1 MKKRAIHRLIIMP
14 FFVLMWILVLV
25 NDALLFFITI
35 GIFSGIILYTIDKP
49 KLAKQIL
56 EFFKPAKLFF
66 YNFLSSYLSTD
77 LKITKVSQDMA
88 LNLVKPVAN
97 LKPLAHLQKKI
108 SKSIETDIRISG
120 LAANPRLLGLQSTSY
135 MILAGVISIPVA
147 ILFSIVFEN
156 PVLLFVLILVPA
168 IMFAFPTLRLKATAS
183 ERKSQ
188 IEDELAFFAAYCGIM
203 QSVGRSLLS
212 SLLEIAGAG
221 IFKMLER
228 ESKMIQRNVRIFAM
242 DELSAINNLALNH
255 PNYTFSNFLL
265 GYVSIHKSG
274 GSLARYLENKGEEFF
289 NSMRF
294 RMSQYSS
301 QAATIGEAMLI
312 MLNVLPVLLISS
324 SFMMPASS
332 VQMLTNASFVL
343 VPLIAVIMILVTN
356 HSQPKLRDE
365 VKFSKNSIFAA
376 AISAAIGIISGLESW
391 QVLVLG
397 VFAGSL
403 VNSIMT
409 FQKFREISLVESAL
423 PDFLR
428 DITEHV
434 KIGAAIP
441 NSIVRISKERR
452 YNDYFDFL
460 ISDISSKIVF
470 GYKLSE
476 IISSYKISS
485 WNARLVFFVLGK
497 IADSGGGRPQ
507 TLEYITNF
515 VTKVNQAKKE
525 MVSSIRVFA
534 IMAYSSPLMMVWMT
548 KAMGEVMERLGPS
561 FQVLSGGAG
570 QIIFLS
576 ATPEFLGI
584 INLLV
589 AISAIC
595 MGMVMSKVASFTLK
609 NTMGITITA
618 AITFVSIYFSPYL
631 PSMSPL
637 LGGS

>member
-1 MKKRAIHRLIIMP
+1 MKKIIRRLVIIP
-14 FFVLMWILVLV
+14 VFVLMWVF
-25 NDALLFFITI
+25 LLLNNEFSFFITV
-35 GIFSGIILYTIDKP
+35 GIFSGIILYTVDKP
-49 KLAKQIL
+49 KLAKHIL

-66 YNFLSSYLSTD
+66 YNILSSYLSTD

-88 LNLVKPVAN
+88 LNLLKPVTS
-97 LKPLAHLQKKI
+97 LSPLARLQKKI
-108 SKSIETDIRISG
+108 SKSIEADIRISG

-135 MILAGVISIPVA
+135 MILADVIAIPLA

-156 PVLLFVLILVPA
+156 PVLLSVLILIPA
-168 IMFAFPTLRLKATAS
+168 IMFAFPTLKLKATAS

-203 QSVGRSLLS
+203 QSVGRSLLN
-212 SLLEIAGAG
+212 SLLETSGAG

-228 ESKMIQRNVRIFAM
+228 ESKMVQRNVRIFAM

-294 RMSQYSS
+294 RMGQYSS

-324 SFMMPASS
+324 SFMMPTSS

-343 VPLIAVIMILVTN
+343 VPLIAIVMILVTN
-356 HSQPKLRDE
+356 HSQPRLRDE
-365 VKFSKNSIFAA
+365 IRFSKNSIFAGM
-376 AISAAIGIISGLESW
+376 ISATIGIIIGLESW
-391 QVLVLG
+391 QILLLG
-397 VFAGSL
+397 VFAGGL
-403 VNSIMT
+403 VNSAAT
-409 FQKFREISLVESAL
+409 FQKFREISLVESSF

-428 DITEHV
+428 DITEQV

-452 YNDYFDFL
+452 YNDYFDSL
-460 ISDISSKIVF
+460 ISDVSSKIVF

-485 WNARLVFFVLGK
+485 WNARLVFFILGK

-525 MVSSIRVFA
+525 MVSSIRIFA
-534 IMAYSSPLMMVWMT
+534 IMAYLSPLMMVWMT
-548 KAMGEVMERLGPS
+548 KAMGEVMEQLGPS

-576 ATPEFLGI
+576 ATPEFLEI
-584 INLLV
+584 INLLI

-595 MGMVMSKVASFTLK
+595 MGMVMSKVASFTVK

-631 PSMSPL
+631 PSMSTL
-637 LGGS
+637 LGGN

>member
-1 MKKRAIHRLIIMP
+1 MKKRIFCRLSIVSV
-14 FFVLMWILVLV
+14 FVLMWAFFLL
-25 NDALLFFITI
+25 NHEFLFFVTV
-35 GIFSGIILYTIDKP
+35 GIFSGIILYTVDKP

-56 EFFKPAKLFF
+56 KFLNPAKIFF
-66 YNFLSSYLSTD
+66 QNLLSSLNAD
-77 LKITKVSQDMA
+77 LKITTVSQDMA
-88 LNLVKPVAN
+88 LNLVKPVTN
-97 LKPLAHLQKKI
+97 LRPLTQLQKKI
-108 SKSIETDIRISG
+108 SKSIESDIRISG

-135 MILAGVISIPVA
+135 MILAGIIAIPIA
-147 ILFSIVFEN
+147 ILFSIIFEN
-156 PVLLFVLILVPA
+156 TILLLGLIMIPA
-168 IMFAFPTLRLKATAS
+168 MMFAFPTLRLKAVAS

-203 QSVGRSLLS
+203 QSVGRSLYN
-212 SLLEIAGAG
+212 SLLEILGAG

-242 DELSAINNLALNH
+242 DELSAINNLAQNH
-255 PNYTFSNFLL
+255 PNSTFRNFLL

-289 NSMRF
+289 SSMRF

-332 VQMLTNASFVL
+332 VQMITNTSFVL
-343 VPLIAVIMILVTN
+343 VPFIAIIIILVTN
-356 HSQPKLRDE
+356 HSQPKIRDE
-365 VKFSKNSIFAA
+365 VPIIKYSIFVA
-376 AISAAIGIISGLESW
+376 AITASVGVIIELESW
-391 QVLVLG
+391 QILVLS

-409 FQKFREISLVESAL
+409 FKKFREIALVESSL

-452 YNDYFDFL
+452 YNDYFDSL
-460 ISDISSKIVF
+460 ISGISSKIVF

-476 IISSYKISS
+476 IISSHKISS

-515 VTKVNQAKKE
+515 VTKTNQAKKE

-534 IMAYSSPLMMVWMT
+534 IIAYASPLMMVWMA
-548 KAMGEVMERLGPS
+548 KGMGEVMEQLGPS
-561 FQVLSGGAG
+561 FSVLSGSG
-570 QIIFLS
+570 QVTFLS

-584 INLLV
+584 INLLI

-595 MGMVMSKVASFTLK
+595 MGLVMSKVANFTVK
-609 NTMGITITA
+609 NTIGVTITS
-618 AITFVSIYFSPYL
+618 AITFISIYFSPYL
-631 PSMSPL
+631 PSMGSL

>member
-1 MKKRAIHRLIIMP
+1 MNKIIFSRLSIVSV
-14 FFVLMWILVLV
+14 FVLMWVFVLL
-25 NDALLFFITI
+25 NNELLFFVTV
-35 GIFSGIILYTIDKP
+35 GIFSGIILYTVDKP

-56 EFFKPAKLFF
+56 KFFKPVKTFF
-66 YNFLSSYLSTD
+66 QNFLFSLNTD
-77 LKITKVSQDMA
+77 LKITTVSSDMA
-88 LNLVKPVAN
+88 LNLVKPVTN
-97 LKPLAHLQKKI
+97 LRPLTQLQKKI
-108 SKSIETDIRISG
+108 SKAIEDDIRISG

-135 MILAGVISIPVA
+135 MVFAGIVAIPVA
-147 ILFSIVFEN
+147 ILLLIVFEN
-156 PVLLFVLILVPA
+156 TVLLFGLLLIPG

-203 QSVGRSLLS
+203 QSVGRSMLN
-212 SLLEIAGAG
+212 SLLEISGTG

-242 DELSAINNLALNH
+242 DELSAINHLAINH
-255 PNYTFSNFLL
+255 PNYAFSNFLL

-301 QAATIGEAMLI
+301 QAATIGEAMII

-332 VQMLTNASFVL
+332 VQMITNASFVL
-343 VPLIAVIMILVTN
+343 VPLIAMIMILVTN
-356 HSQPKLRDE
+356 HSQPKIRDT
-365 VKFSKNSIFAA
+365 VQFSIHSIFA
-376 AISAAIGIISGLESW
+376 GIITGTIAIIIGLEGW
-391 QVLVLG
+391 LALVLA
-397 VFAGSL
+397 VFFGSL
-403 VNSIMT
+403 VNSAMT
-409 FQKFREISLVESAL
+409 FAKFREIALVESVL

-434 KIGAAIP
+434 KIGSSIP

-452 YNDYFDFL
+452 YNDYFDSLMF
-460 ISDISSKIVF
+460 DVSSKIVF

-476 IISSYKISS
+476 IISSRKIIS
-485 WNARLVFFVLGK
+485 WNARLVFFVLGR

-515 VTKVNQAKKE
+515 VTRTNQVKKE

-534 IMAYSSPLMMVWMT
+534 IMAYASPLMMVWMT
-548 KAMGEVMERLGPS
+548 KGMGEVMEQLGPS
-561 FQVLSGGAG
+561 FSVLSGSG
-570 QIIFLS
+570 QVTFLS

-584 INLLV
+584 INLLI
-589 AISAIC
+589 AISSIC
-595 MGMVMSKVASFTLK
+595 MGMVMSKIANFTIK
-609 NTMGITITA
+609 NTIGVTITA

-631 PSMSPL
+631 PSMGPL

>member
-1 MKKRAIHRLIIMP
+1 MKKIIFIRLAIMP
-14 FFVLMWILVLV
+14 VFVLMWVFVLL
-25 NDALLFFITI
+25 NDEFLFFATVTV
-35 GIFSGIILYTIDKP
+35 FSGIILYMIDKP
-49 KLAKQIL
+49 KLVTQIL
-56 EFFKPAKLFF
+56 KFLRPTKLFF
-66 YNFLSSYLSTD
+66 QNFLSRLNTD
-77 LKITKVSQDMA
+77 LQITKISSDMT
-88 LNLVKPVAN
+88 LNLVKPVTS
-97 LKPLAHLQKKI
+97 LRPLTHLQKKI
-108 SKSIETDIRISG
+108 SKEIESDIRISG

-135 MILAGVISIPVA
+135 MILAGMIAIPVA
-147 ILFSIVFEN
+147 ILLSIVFEN
-156 PVLLFVLILVPA
+156 AILLFGLLVPG
-168 IMFAFPTLRLKATAS
+168 IMFAFPTLKLKAVSS

-203 QSVGRSLLS
+203 QSVGRSLLN
-212 SLLEIAGAG
+212 SLLEISGTG

-242 DELSAINNLALNH
+242 DGLSAINHLAINH

-301 QAATIGEAMLI
+301 QAATIGEAMII

-332 VQMLTNASFVL
+332 VQMITNASFVL
-343 VPLIAVIMILVTN
+343 VPLIAIIMILVTN
-356 HSQPKLRDE
+356 YSQPKIRDA
-365 VKFSKNSIFAA
+365 VQFSNYSIFA
-376 AISAAIGIISGLESW
+376 GIIAGIVALIIGLDSW
-391 QVLVLG
+391 QILVLA
-397 VFAGSL
+397 VFFGSL
-403 VNSIMT
+403 VNSAMT
-409 FQKFREISLVESAL
+409 FGKFREISLVESVL

-428 DITEHV
+428 DITEYV
-434 KIGAAIP
+434 KIGASIP

-452 YNDYFDFL
+452 YNDYFDSL

-470 GYKLSE
+470 GYKLSDVLR
-476 IISSYKISS
+476 SRKINS

-515 VTKVNQAKKE
+515 VTKTNQAKKE
-525 MVSSIRVFA
+525 MVSSIRIFA
-534 IMAYSSPLMMVWMT
+534 IMAYASPLMMVWMT
-548 KAMGEVMERLGPS
+548 KGMGEVMEQLGPS
-561 FQVLSGGAG
+561 FQVLSGSG
-570 QIIFLS
+570 QVTFLS

-584 INLLV
+584 INLLI

-595 MGMVMSKVASFTLK
+595 MGMVMSKVANFTIK
-609 NTMGITITA
+609 NTVGVTITS
-618 AITFVSIYFSPYL
+618 AITFASIYFSPYL
-631 PSMSPL
+631 PSMGHL
-637 LGGS
+637 LGGT

>member
-1 MKKRAIHRLIIMP
+1 MWVFLLLNNEFL
-14 FFVLMWILVLV
+14 FFVI
-25 NDALLFFITI
+25 I

-56 EFFKPAKLFF
+56 KFFKPVKTFF
-66 YNFLSSYLSTD
+66 QNFLFSLNTD
-77 LKITKVSQDMA
+77 LKITTVSSDMA
-88 LNLVKPVAN
+88 LNLVKPVTS
-97 LKPLAHLQKKI
+97 LRLLTQLQKKI
-108 SKSIETDIRISG
+108 SKSIEADIRISG

-135 MILAGVISIPVA
+135 MILAGIVA
-147 ILFSIVFEN
+147 IPIAILLSIVFEN
-156 PVLLFVLILVPA
+156 SVLLFGLLLVPG
-168 IMFAFPTLRLKATAS
+168 IMFAFPTLKLKATAS

-203 QSVGRSLLS
+203 QSVGRSLLN
-212 SLLEIAGAG
+212 SLSEVSGTG

-255 PNYTFSNFLL
+255 PNHTFQNFLL

-324 SFMMPASS
+324 AFMMPASS
-332 VQMLTNASFVL
+332 VQMITNASFVL
-343 VPLIAVIMILVTN
+343 VPFIAIMMILVTN
-356 HSQPKLRDE
+356 YSQPKIRDA
-365 VKFSKNSIFAA
+365 VQFSKYSIFVAVITA
-376 AISAAIGIISGLESW
+376 SIGIIIGLEGW
-391 QVLVLG
+391 QTLVLS
-397 VFAGSL
+397 VFAGSF
-403 VNSIMT
+403 VNSAMT
-409 FQKFREISLVESAL
+409 FAKFREISLVESVL

-434 KIGAAIP
+434 KIGSAIP

-452 YNDYFDFL
+452 YNDYFDSLMF
-460 ISDISSKIVF
+460 DISSKIVF

-497 IADSGGGRPQ
+497 IADSGGARPQ

-525 MVSSIRVFA
+525 MTSGIRIFA

-548 KAMGEVMERLGPS
+548 KAMDEVMEQLGPS
-561 FQVLSGGAG
+561 FQVLGGSG
-570 QIIFLS
+570 QVTFLS

-584 INLLV
+584 INLLI

-595 MGMVMSKVASFTLK
+595 MGMVMSKVANFTVK
-609 NTMGITITA
+609 NTMGVTITA
-618 AITFVSIYFSPYL
+618 AITFVSIYFSSYL
-631 PSMSPL
+631 PSMGPL

>member
-1 MKKRAIHRLIIMP
+1 MNKIIFRLSIVSV
-14 FFVLMWILVLV
+14 FVLMWVFILL
-25 NDALLFFITI
+25 NNEFLFFVTV
-35 GIFSGIILYTIDKP
+35 GIFSGIIFYTIDKP

-56 EFFKPAKLFF
+56 KFFKPVKTFF
-66 YNFLSSYLSTD
+66 QNFLFSLNTD
-77 LKITKVSQDMA
+77 LKITTVSSDMA
-88 LNLVKPVAN
+88 LNLVKPVTS
-97 LKPLAHLQKKI
+97 LRLLTQLQKKI
-108 SKSIETDIRISG
+108 SKAIEDDIRISG

-135 MILAGVISIPVA
+135 MVFAGIVAIPVA
-147 ILFSIVFEN
+147 ILLLIVFEN
-156 PVLLFVLILVPA
+156 TVLLFGLLLIPG
-168 IMFAFPTLRLKATAS
+168 IMFAFPTLKLKATAS

-203 QSVGRSLLS
+203 QSVGRSMLN
-212 SLLEIAGAG
+212 SLLEISGTD

-242 DELSAINNLALNH
+242 DELSAINHLAINH
-255 PNYTFSNFLL
+255 PNYAFSNFLL

-301 QAATIGEAMLI
+301 QAATIGEAMII

-332 VQMLTNASFVL
+332 VQMITNASFVL

-356 HSQPKLRDE
+356 HSQPKTRDT
-365 VKFSKNSIFAA
+365 VQFSIHSIFA
-376 AISAAIGIISGLESW
+376 GIIAGTLAIIIGLESW
-391 QVLVLG
+391 LVLVLA
-397 VFAGSL
+397 VFFGSL
-403 VNSIMT
+403 VNSAMT
-409 FQKFREISLVESAL
+409 FTKFREIYLVESVL

-434 KIGAAIP
+434 KIGSSIP

-452 YNDYFDFL
+452 YNDYFDSLMF
-460 ISDISSKIVF
+460 DVSSKIVF

-476 IISSYKISS
+476 IISSRKIIS

-515 VTKVNQAKKE
+515 VTRINQAKKE

-534 IMAYSSPLMMVWMT
+534 IMAYASPLMMVWMT
-548 KAMGEVMERLGPS
+548 KGMGEVMQQLGPS
-561 FQVLSGGAG
+561 FQVLSGSG
-570 QIIFLS
+570 QVTFLS

-584 INLLV
+584 INLLI

-595 MGMVMSKVASFTLK
+595 MGMVMSKVANFTIK
-609 NTMGITITA
+609 NTIGVTITA
-618 AITFVSIYFSPYL
+618 AITFASIYFSPYL
-631 PSMSPL
+631 PSMGPL

>member
-1 MKKRAIHRLIIMP
+1 MKKIIVSKLSIVP
-14 FFVLMWILVLV
+14 VFVLMWVF
-25 NDALLFFITI
+25 ALLNDEFLFFVTVTI
-35 GIFSGIILYTIDKP
+35 SSGIILYTIDKP

-56 EFFKPAKLFF
+56 KFFKPTKLFF
-66 YNFLSSYLSTD
+66 QNFLSSLSTD
-77 LKITKVSQDMA
+77 LRITKISQDMA
-88 LNLVKPVAN
+88 LNLVKPVTS
-97 LKPLAHLQKKI
+97 LRPLALLQKKI
-108 SKSIETDIRISG
+108 SKGIESDIRISG

-135 MILAGVISIPVA
+135 MILAGVVVIPVA
-147 ILFSIVFEN
+147 ILFLIVFEN
-156 PVLLFVLILVPA
+156 PVFLFGLILIPA
-168 IMFAFPTLRLKATAS
+168 MMFAFPTLKLKATAS

-188 IEDELAFFAAYCGIM
+188 IEDDLAFFAAYCGIM
-203 QSVGRSLLS
+203 QSVGRSLLN
-212 SLLEIAGAG
+212 SLSEISGTG

-242 DELSAINNLALNH
+242 DELSAINNLAINH
-255 PNYTFSNFLL
+255 PNYIFSNFLL

-301 QAATIGEAMLI
+301 QAATIGEAMII

-332 VQMLTNASFVL
+332 IQMITNASFVL

-356 HSQPKLRDE
+356 YSQPKTRDTIQ
-365 VKFSKNSIFAA
+365 FSSYSIFAG
-376 AISAAIGIISGLESW
+376 IITGTIGIIIGLESW
-391 QVLVLG
+391 QILVLA
-397 VFAGSL
+397 VFFGSL
-403 VNSIMT
+403 VNSAMT
-409 FQKFREISLVESAL
+409 FQKFREISLVESVL

-434 KIGAAIP
+434 KIGDSIP
-441 NSIVRISKERR
+441 NSMVRISRERR
-452 YNDYFDFL
+452 YNDYFDSL
-460 ISDISSKIVF
+460 MYDVSSKIVF

-476 IISSYKISS
+476 VISSRKISS

-515 VTKVNQAKKE
+515 VTKTNQTKKE
-525 MVSSIRVFA
+525 MTSSIRIFA
-534 IMAYSSPLMMVWMT
+534 IMAYASPLMMVWMT
-548 KAMGEVMERLGPS
+548 KGMGEVMEQLGPS
-561 FQVLSGGAG
+561 FSTLSGSG
-570 QIIFLS
+570 QVTFLS

-584 INLLV
+584 INLLI

-595 MGMVMSKVASFTLK
+595 MGMVMSKVANFTVK
-609 NTMGITITA
+609 NTTGITITT
-618 AITFVSIYFSPYL
+618 AITFISIYFSPYL
-631 PSMSPL
+631 PSMGSV
-637 LGGS
+637 LGGT

>member
-1 MKKRAIHRLIIMP
+1 MNKRIISKLSIILL
-14 FFVLMWILVLV
+14 FVLMWIFVLINDEFLFLVTV
-25 NDALLFFITI
+25 
-35 GIFSGIILYTIDKP
+35 GIFSGIIFYTIDKS

-56 EFFKPAKLFF
+56 KFKPAKLFF
-66 YNFLSSYLSTD
+66 YNILSSYLSTD
-77 LKITKVSQDMA
+77 LKITKISQDMA
-88 LNLVKPVAN
+88 LNLLKPVTN
-97 LKPLAHLQKKI
+97 LGPMAQLQKKI
-108 SKSIETDIRISG
+108 SKSIESDIRISG
-120 LAANPRLLGLQSTSY
+120 LAADPRLLGLQSTSY
-135 MILAGVISIPVA
+135 MILAAVIAIPLA
-147 ILFSIVFEN
+147 ILLSIVFEN
-156 PVLLFVLILVPA
+156 IFLLVGLLLVPA
-168 IMFAFPTLRLKATAS
+168 IMFAFPTLRLKLTAS

-188 IEDELAFFAAYCGIM
+188 IEDELAFFAAYCSIM
-203 QSVGRSLLS
+203 QSVGRSLYNSLS
-212 SLLEIAGAG
+212 EISGTG
-221 IFKMLER
+221 IFKALER

-332 VQMLTNASFVL
+332 VQMITNASFVL
-343 VPLIAVIMILVTN
+343 VPFISIIMILVTN
-356 HSQPKLRDE
+356 YSQPKTRDT
-365 VKFSKNSIFAA
+365 VQFSKYSIFFAVITA
-376 AISAAIGIISGLESW
+376 TIGVIIGLEAW
-391 QVLVLG
+391 QILALS
-397 VFAGSL
+397 VFSGSL
-403 VNSIMT
+403 VNTVAT
-409 FQKFREISLVESAL
+409 FAKFQEISSVESVL

-441 NSIVRISKERR
+441 NSIVRISRERR
-452 YNDYFDFL
+452 YNDYFDSL
-460 ISDISSKIVF
+460 ISDISSKVVF

-476 IISSYKISS
+476 ILQSYKISS
-485 WNARLVFFVLGK
+485 WNTRLVFFVLGK
-497 IADSGGGRPQ
+497 IGDSGGGRPQ

-525 MVSSIRVFA
+525 MVSSIKVFA
-534 IMAYSSPLMMVWMT
+534 IMAYASPLMMVWMT
-548 KAMGEVMERLGPS
+548 KAMGEVMEQLGPS
-561 FQVLSGGAG
+561 FSVLSGSG
-570 QIIFLS
+570 QVTFLS

-584 INLLV
+584 VNLLI
-589 AISAIC
+589 AISAVS
-595 MGMVMSKVASFTLK
+595 MAMVMSKVASFTVK
-609 NTMGITITA
+609 NTIGVTITA
-618 AITFVSIYFSPYL
+618 AITFASIYFSSYL
-631 PSMSPL
+631 PSMGPL

>member
-1 MKKRAIHRLIIMP
+1 MP
-14 FFVLMWILVLV
+14 VFILMWIFLLL
-25 NDALLFFITI
+25 NNEFLFFITI
-35 GIFSGIILYTIDKP
+35 GIFSGIIFYTTDKP
-49 KLAKQIL
+49 RLTKQIL
-56 EFFKPAKLFF
+56 NFLKPAKLFF
-66 YNFLSSYLSTD
+66 QNFASNYLGTD
-77 LKITKVSQDMA
+77 LQITKVSQDVA
-88 LNLVKPVAN
+88 LNLVKPVTS
-97 LKPLAHLQKKI
+97 LKPLAQLQKKI
-108 SKSIETDIRISG
+108 SKSIESDIRISG

-135 MILAGVISIPVA
+135 LIISGIIAVPLAV
-147 ILFSIVFEN
+147 LFLVVFEN
-156 PVLLFVLILVPA
+156 PLLLLSLILIPGV
-168 IMFAFPTLRLKATAS
+168 MLAFPTLRLKAISS

-203 QSVGRSLLS
+203 QSVGRSLLN
-212 SLLEIAGAG
+212 SLLEISGAG
-221 IFKMLER
+221 IFKTLER
-228 ESKMIQRNVRIFAM
+228 ESKMIQRNVRIFAL

-255 PNYTFSNFLL
+255 PNYAFSNFLL

-274 GSLARYLENKGEEFF
+274 GSLARYLENKAEEFF

-294 RMSQYSS
+294 RMGQYSS

-324 SFMMPASS
+324 SFMMPSSS
-332 VQMLTNASFVL
+332 VQMITNASFVL
-343 VPLIAVIMILVTN
+343 VPIIAVIMMLVTN
-356 HSQPKLRDE
+356 YSQPKIRDE
-365 VKFSKNSIFAA
+365 IQFSKNSIFAG
-376 AISAAIGIISGLESW
+376 IILVAIGIIIGLDSW
-391 QVLVLG
+391 QVLLLG

-409 FQKFREISLVESAL
+409 FAKFREISFVESAL
-423 PDFLR
+423 PDFMR

-434 KIGAAIP
+434 KIGAAIQ

-452 YNDYFDFL
+452 YNDYFDSL
-460 ISDISSKIVF
+460 ISDVSSKIVF

-476 IISSYKISS
+476 VLRSYKMNS

-534 IMAYSSPLMMVWMT
+534 VMAYLSPIMMVWMT
-548 KAMGEVMERLGPS
+548 KAMGDIMGKLGPS

-576 ATPEFLGI
+576 ATPEFLEI
-584 INLLV
+584 INLLI

-595 MGMVMSKVASFTLK
+595 MGLVMSKVASFTVK
-609 NTMGITITA
+609 NTIGITITA
-618 AITFVSIYFSPYL
+618 AITFASIYSSPYL
-631 PSMSPL
+631 PTLDSL